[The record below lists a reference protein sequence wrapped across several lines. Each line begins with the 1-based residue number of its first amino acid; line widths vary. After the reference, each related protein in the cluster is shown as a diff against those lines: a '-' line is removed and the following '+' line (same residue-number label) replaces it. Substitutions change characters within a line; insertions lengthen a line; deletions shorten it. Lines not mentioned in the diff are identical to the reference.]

1 MRKQVLPCT
10 ALPAGVASLSGCVGL
25 QAKILVF
32 LTTGKQVKFALEAFR
47 RLRPGVVL
55 RALHGKMKQMKRM
68 AVFYDFSEV
77 CRRPSPRVASTAMF
91 RTSLAAWCWLK
102 CSVDLAALHASSQ
115 GSCVNS
121 EQGPPNVQSLSCAAV
136 PLSP

>member
-1 MRKQVLPCT
+1 MHCIVSFRW
-10 ALPAGVASLSGCVGL
+10 SLLRCHCGM

-77 CRRPSPRVASTAMF
+77 LARLTVHLSACATWMQSVHLLVLLKPCSSLCAPARSESWHTAF
-91 RTSLAAWCWLK
+91 FAQVLAYR
-102 CSVDLAALHASSQ
+102 
-115 GSCVNS
+115 
-121 EQGPPNVQSLSCAAV
+121 
-136 PLSP
+136 